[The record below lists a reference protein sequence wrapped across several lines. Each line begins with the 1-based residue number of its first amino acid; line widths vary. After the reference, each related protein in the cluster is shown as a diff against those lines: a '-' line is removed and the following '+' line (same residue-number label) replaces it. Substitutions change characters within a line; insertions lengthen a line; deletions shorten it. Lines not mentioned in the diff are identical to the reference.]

1 MKHYNFKEIKEH
13 GDCVRF
19 VTEVLGIPVENGR
32 CVAVWRDGERDSVTI
47 EREQYY
53 DHATQ
58 TGGGIIDLCAVSKF
72 GGTDASAIQKAQ
84 EFLGDWLHLEE
95 VKLRKA
101 PSSKANRYDDLIA
114 AGYKEVKR
122 YEYRDL
128 EGKLV
133 HFVCRMEHPVEH
145 KEFVQG
151 TPNHWG
157 LGDVTPILYNLSAI
171 AKNPWCIIVEG
182 EKDVDTL
189 SAIGVPATT
198 NAGGAK
204 KWNHAYSEYFKGKE
218 VIILPDNDDV
228 GQEHG
233 RRVASDLF
241 GIAGGIKIVT
251 CSRLPKGDVT
261 DYFTKEGGTWESLS
275 AMIAGA
281 PAYEKIE
288 LNPVE
293 AAKEANKKDF
303 NNFIMEETEIGKRK
317 IQKKIPRQIN
327 ELVADLHVRLLG
339 APYRVGEQL
348 FDQDRETNEV
358 NYIYDPAG
366 LFSWIGR
373 KTKKTVEWAKTD
385 GCVTKAEF
393 YEALRAEATS
403 YSAIS
408 MVPDYP
414 ARSDVYYAH
423 PDLPKPSENHSAF
436 WNFIDFFSPVD
447 SVNRTLIAAF
457 VMSPIFYISKVDK
470 PLWIID
476 SPDGQGSGKSTIPF
490 LTAQLYGYQGIG
502 GEVIDV
508 TMYDLEKNYMEVV
521 KRLIS
526 PAGRN
531 NRIFLL
537 DNVKGMLRSA
547 NLAKL
552 VTTSSISGRAS
563 YGRGEESRP
572 NNLTYVV
579 TINSATV
586 DTDIASRAFY
596 IMVKKPTRS
605 ANWKINVCA
614 HIEKYRMNIFADI
627 IDIISGHQPYGIDPI
642 TRTPEFETRV
652 LQAVCGSPEHYQ
664 TVMEF
669 LISKKEETNSDEET
683 ARRIEEEIFQRMIN
697 VKPIMGRNSINP
709 KTDRIF
715 IRSNVIEEWFKGKSW
730 IDRQPVSIIN
740 NLARTGM
747 LPQVSP
753 KVTKWP
759 HHADK
764 LKRRNGILWNPGGTD
779 EQTRV
784 IGMLNDKDAIEV
796 ESD

>member
-19 VTEVLGIPVENGR
+19 VTEVLGIQVENGR
-32 CVAVWRDGERDSVTI
+32 CVAVWRDGDRDSVTI

-101 PSSKANRYDDLIA
+101 PSGKANRYDDLIA

-157 LGDVTPILYNLSAI
+157 LGDVTPILYNLAAI
-171 AKNPWCIIVEG
+171 AKSPWCIIVEG

-204 KWNHAYSEYFKGKE
+204 KWNHEYSEYFKGKE

-233 RRVASDLF
+233 RKVAADLF

-261 DYFTKEGGTWESLS
+261 DYFTQEGGTWESLS

-288 LNPVE
+288 LDPVE
-293 AAKEANKKDF
+293 AAKEANKKPF
-303 NNFIMEETEIGKRK
+303 QNFITEEIEQPGKRPP
-317 IQKKIPRQIN
+317 KKEKHPRQIN
-327 ELVADLHVRLLG
+327 ELVSDLHTRLLG
-339 APYRVGEQL
+339 APFCVGNDTL
-348 FDQDRETNEV
+348 FDRDRDTGRIL
-358 NYIYDPAG
+358 YLHTPAD

-373 KTKKTVEWAKTD
+373 KTRQLVFWERIPGAVD
-385 GCVTKAEF
+385 RQDFFSALRSEANR
-393 YEALRAEATS
+393 YEA
-403 YSAIS
+403 IS
-408 MVPDYP
+408 FVPDFP
-414 ARSDVYYAH
+414 ARDDVFYAH
-423 PDLPKPSENHSAF
+423 EKLPSPSPGHEAF
-436 WNFIDFFSPVD
+436 WNFIDFFSPD
-447 SVNRTLIAAF
+447 GEINRWNLAALTCSLLYF
-457 VMSPIFYISKVDK
+457 CGGGLK

-476 SPDGQGSGKSTIPF
+476 SQDGRGVGKSTVAKMIAELFGSPAIDTS
-490 LTAQLYGYQGIG
+490 LQKYQRDPDEI
-502 GEVIDV
+502 
-508 TMYDLEKNYMEVV
+508 K
-521 KRLIS
+521 KRLLS
-526 PAGRN
+526 SSGRN
-531 NRIFLL
+531 ARVFLL
-537 DNVKGMLRSA
+537 DNVEGQLRSSDIA
-547 NLAKL
+547 AL
-552 VTTSSISGRAS
+552 VTSAYISGRPA
-563 YGRGEESRP
+563 YARGEECRP

-579 TINSATV
+579 TLNSASV
-586 DTDIASRAFY
+586 DTDMASRAFFLYVRKPAVLRPNWEGSVKSY
-596 IMVKKPTRS
+596 IRE
-605 ANWKINVCA
+605 N
-614 HIEKYRMNIFADI
+614 RMHVFSDMIDMLQKHVQFADM
-627 IDIISGHQPYGIDPI
+627 PPC
-642 TRTPEFETRV
+642 TRTPDFETEV
-652 LQAVCGSPEHYQ
+652 LQAVCGTPEAFKRLIEFQ
-664 TVMEF
+664 TQR
-669 LISKKEETNSDEET
+669 KAETNLDSEIGEALTEKISD
-683 ARRIEEEIFQRMIN
+683 RIRN
-697 VKPIMGRNSINP
+697 VKPIIGASVIDPEQDRVFIAFEVIRAWFGKEFTKAQIIDLAQSGFIP
-709 KTDRIF
+709 AIDPTVTRWTRRTKKTR
-715 IRSNVIEEWFKGKSW
+715 
-730 IDRQPVSIIN
+730 
-740 NLARTGM
+740 
-747 LPQVSP
+747 
-753 KVTKWP
+753 
-759 HHADK
+759 
-764 LKRRNGILWNPGGTD
+764 KRGFLWNAKSENPV
-779 EQTRV
+779 RL
-784 IGMLNDKDAIEV
+784 IIEKNGEILEDV
-796 ESD
+796 AE